1 MSNNKQKINIED
13 NVQRVN
19 MEFQRFYYFTLLI
32 PVVMLAASFF
42 APIKTSFLWLAVYT
56 VINIVINIIEFILNS
71 KKYRND
77 KKMQVV
83 SMYFSVLSLSV
94 LITGFA
100 LLNFVPIF
108 IIFVLP
114 PLISCVYLNRRL
126 VNYSSAFA
134 YILMIVSVWFR
145 SHDIYMVCESS
156 NQPYSQFMTFIYL
169 SSGFTIEF
177 VFAYL
182 VAISLSSRSSKLLKD
197 FQITLDKKNQFNN
210 QLEES
215 KSLLMESE
223 EKRRNYNNR
232 IQQNH
237 IKIISFVAEVL
248 GSHDLF
254 TGNHIAHTRAYVVII
269 AEQMQKDGYY
279 SDILTDEMIQLYSTA
294 AFMHDI
300 GKVHVPEGILNK
312 SEKFTPEEFE
322 LMKTHPAE
330 GLKLLNYLP
339 KIDDGKFNEIAKEMA
354 YSHHEKWDGTGYPQ
368 GLVGEEIPL
377 SARIMAAA
385 DVLDALISRRLY
397 KQPMTLNDAMNVF
410 RDNAGSHFEP
420 CIVESVL
427 HCRDKIEY
435 MNREFTRKENSSNEL
450 DKEWWQN
457 FHKPLN
463 EKGGAL

>member
-1 MSNNKQKINIED
+1 MSQKETKVNLED
-13 NVQRVN
+13 NIQRVN
-19 MEFQRFYYFTLLI
+19 QEFQKFFYFTLLI
-32 PVVMLAASFF
+32 PIIIFIASLFS
-42 APIKTSFLWLAVYT
+42 PIKVSFLLLIIFT
-56 VINIVINIIEFILNS
+56 VVTIVINIIEFVLNS
-71 KKYRND
+71 KKYRSNRRI
-77 KKMQVV
+77 QIFL
-83 SMYFSVLSLSV
+83 MYFSTLSLSV
-94 LITGFA
+94 MVTGFA

-114 PLISCVYLNRRL
+114 PLVSCVYLNRHL
-126 VNYSSAFA
+126 VNWSSAFA
-134 YILMIVSVWFR
+134 YILMIISVWFR
-145 SHDIYMVCESS
+145 SHDIYMVSKS
-156 NQPYSQFMTFIYL
+156 TMKPFSQLMTFIYL
-169 SSGFTIEF
+169 TSGFTIES

-182 VAISLSSRSSKLLKD
+182 VAIALSSRSTKILRD
-197 FQITLDKKNQFNN
+197 FKTTLDKKTQFNN

-215 KSLLMESE
+215 KALLIESE
-223 EKRRNYNNR
+223 EKRRSYNNR

-237 IKIISFVAEVL
+237 FKIISFVAEVL

-254 TGNHIAHTRAYVVII
+254 TGNHIAHTRAFVVII
-269 AEQMQKDGYY
+269 AEQMQKDGHYA
-279 SDILTDEMIQLYSTA
+279 DILTDEMIQLYSTA

-385 DVLDALISRRLY
+385 DVLDALISQRLY
-397 KQPMTLNDAMNVF
+397 KQPMTIDDAMNVF
-410 RDNAGSHFEP
+410 RDNSGSHFEP

-427 HCRDKIEY
+427 NCRDKIEY
-435 MNREFTRKENSSNEL
+435 MNREFKRKESSSNES

-463 EKGGAL
+463 EKGGEI